1 MGNPDR
7 FNRKAYS
14 YVETDDEY
22 NTDNVGFLSG
32 SIGRTF
38 NRIRQELSPGAEEE
52 VAREYRITRMKTV
65 TAVRFLMMLIIIPLL
80 AQQLSKHLIV
90 GPIVGHVRGAA
101 PAHVFLN
108 AEIKEEAFKELQSF
122 EETLKFEALI
132 TSAPPLSEEEKEELV
147 KEKAAELAE
156 ESLAK
161 SNNAVS
167 NVFADLIALAAFTFT
182 FLLGREAIDTLK
194 EFLSGV
200 TASLSDSAKAF
211 IIILIPDMIV
221 GFHSPHGWEVL
232 LESVAG
238 HLGIVANAS
247 MISLFI
253 ATIPVV
259 MDTVFKYWIFRTLTQ
274 ISPTTVATLKEM
286 DD

>member
-7 FNRKAYS
+7 FNRKSYS
-14 YVETDDEY
+14 YVDSNDDYDTDRQ
-22 NTDNVGFLSG
+22 GFMSG
-32 SIGRTF
+32 SIGRTL

-52 VAREYRITRMKTV
+52 VAREYRITREKTV
-65 TAVRFLMMLIIIPLL
+65 AAVRFLLMLLIIPIL
-80 AQQLSKHLIV
+80 AQTLSKHLLV
-90 GPIVGHVRGAA
+90 SPIVWQVRGHQ
-101 PAHVFLN
+101 PASVFLN
-108 AEIKEEAFKELQSF
+108 EEIKEEAFKELASF

-156 ESLAK
+156 ESLAE

-167 NVFADLIALAAFTFT
+167 NVFADLIALATFTFT
-182 FLLGREAIDTLK
+182 FLVGRGALDVLK

-211 IIILIPDMIV
+211 IIILIPDMVV

-232 LESVAG
+232 LEGIAG

-259 MDTVFKYWIFRTLTQ
+259 MDTMFKYWIFRTLTQ

>member
-1 MGNPDR
+1 M
-7 FNRKAYS
+7 
-14 YVETDDEY
+14 ETDEY
-22 NTDNVGFLSG
+22 DTDKAGFLSG
-32 SIGRTF
+32 SIGRTL
-38 NRIRQELSPGAEEE
+38 NRIRQELSPEAEEE
-52 VAREYRITRMKTV
+52 VAQQYRITRIKTI

-80 AQQLSKHLIV
+80 AQQLSKHFIV
-90 GPIVGHVRGAA
+90 GPIVGRIRGEEV
-101 PAHVFLN
+101 AHVFLN
-108 AEIKEEAFKELQSF
+108 EEIKEEAFKELQTY
-122 EETLKFEALI
+122 EETLKFEAIL
-132 TSAPPLSEEEKEELV
+132 TKAPPLTEEETEELV

-156 ESLAK
+156 ESLVK

-167 NVFADLIALAAFTFT
+167 NVFADLIALATFT
-182 FLLGREAIDTLK
+182 LTFLWGREALDTLK

-232 LESVAG
+232 LEGVAG

-253 ATIPVV
+253 ATVPVV
-259 MDTVFKYWIFRTLTQ
+259 MDTMFKYWIFRTLTQ